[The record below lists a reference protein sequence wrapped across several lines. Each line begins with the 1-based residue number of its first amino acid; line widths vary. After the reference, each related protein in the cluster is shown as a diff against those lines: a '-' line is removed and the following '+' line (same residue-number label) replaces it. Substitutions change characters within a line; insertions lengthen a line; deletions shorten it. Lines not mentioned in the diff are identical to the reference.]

1 MLLNL
6 ISCLPDNGNFVAT
19 YILESRS
26 RNRTNRSRIRA
37 ISRSSFISLC
47 RPIRQFL
54 NFFREKKKTNKQRR
68 LLPSHD
74 RSRYLNF
81 HSRISSRCYDNL
93 HALSPTR
100 ITRGKIILIFNEE
113 RRLCQNDVK
122 EREKKKKRENE
133 ILFVS
138 NTASITRSS

>member
-1 MLLNL
+1 M
-6 ISCLPDNGNFVAT
+6 
-19 YILESRS
+19 
-26 RNRTNRSRIRA
+26 
-37 ISRSSFISLC
+37 
-47 RPIRQFL
+47 
-54 NFFREKKKTNKQRR
+54 
-68 LLPSHD
+68 PSHD

-122 EREKKKKRENE
+122 ERGKKKKKRENE